1 MRLAAAPSRVSTA
14 AEGAGWTSDA
24 PTPVSAETCR
34 LARGLQRRLRRKRN
48 VSAREPTTSKTGNS
62 SDAVAPASRAE
73 NLLVV
78 EPEELVRWSL
88 VTYLG
93 RWFAVFA
100 PTSGASA
107 ESILEERRI
116 DAVIVSD
123 DLAGQAAERIAAL
136 ARSRNPS
143 VKIVRTLSGPGSGN
157 APPGDEMCLEKPFD
171 LSELAALL
179 GVEEASH
186 RTSPKVARYSSK
198 AP

>member
-1 MRLAAAPSRVSTA
+1 M
-14 AEGAGWTSDA
+14 
-24 PTPVSAETCR
+24 
-34 LARGLQRRLRRKRN
+34 
-48 VSAREPTTSKTGNS
+48 SAREPTSTKGSNS
-62 SDAVAPASRAE
+62 SDAAAPASRTE

-93 RWFAVFA
+93 RWFVVFA
-100 PTSGASA
+100 PESGASA
-107 ESILEERRI
+107 ERVLEEKLI

-123 DLAGQAAERIAAL
+123 DLGDQAAERIEAR

-143 VKIVRTLSGPGSGN
+143 VKIVRTLSGPANGN
-157 APPGDEMCLEKPFD
+157 APLGDAMCLEKPFE
-171 LSELAALL
+171 LSELATLL

-186 RTSPKVARYSSK
+186 RTSPRVARYSSK